1 MKGKFQWKLELT
13 INAPSDVVWSIA
25 NDVSLIPKYHP
36 AVDSVDLIDGQRE
49 RIAGTRYQCN
59 VTHGKGKG
67 SCIEEVVESIPGSK
81 FSTFMGRD
89 SWGIDK
95 MLKDFV
101 VDTTLIPQANN
112 STVVRFEAFYN
123 PVGLINRILNLVILR
138 RKTMQRSWEV
148 MNGFKR
154 LAEIMTSSMEVRSA
168 CQEPFQP

>member
-81 FSTFMGRD
+81 VSTFMGKD

-95 MLKDFV
+95 LLKDFV
-101 VDTTLIPQANN
+101 VDTTLIPEPNN
-112 STVVRFEAFYN
+112 STVLRFEAFYN
-123 PVGLINRILNLVILR
+123 PAGIINRILNLVILR
-138 RKTMQRSWEV
+138 RKTMQRSREV
-148 MNGFKR
+148 MHGIKR
-154 LAEIMTSSMEVRSA
+154 LAEKMAIGIE
-168 CQEPFQP
+168 E